1 MSKYDFEI
9 DLTDRTSTGIIL
21 NKIPRGSVVL
31 EFGCATGRMTRY
43 MKEELDCRVYI
54 VEFDQRAYEKAKQ
67 YAQDG
72 ICDDIM
78 NYRWMES
85 FGQVRFD
92 VIIFAD
98 VLEHLTKPDQ
108 VLMQAAKLLK
118 DDGSIHIS
126 VPNITHN
133 DIVLKAYDEH
143 FDYTK
148 TGLLD
153 EDHVHFWGMEN
164 LKDFARQCGL
174 SIRSIRGTYC
184 TTGMTEQGGSAE
196 NKKLLTNILRE
207 RQCGEVYQFLVTMD
221 KGEASQP
228 QCDLVPPPV
237 KSHIY
242 LDTGAGFNAEQF
254 VVVEAAHTEV
264 GSYLAEY
271 RVEDVQNL
279 KNIRFDPVEMQGCIL
294 AECSIAQGEEL
305 LPLNGSKMV
314 KLPFGIY
321 LPGDDPMIWAEV
333 PQRDVPVVVRAEFF
347 LPGEGYLA
355 RMEESVTRQN
365 DTLRR
370 MGLEGENAQERID
383 RWLDLWNQTVV
394 LTRELEKSRLEI
406 ELAEKENQQTRDEL
420 CGYIILS
427 DWKER
432 LLIETEQQ
440 LKETGRQLEET
451 CQRLEETRWAL
462 SELERKT
469 RIFMKCRRFAGRI
482 LRGIKWR
489 VKRLLGKGNTK

>member
-1 MSKYDFEI
+1 MSKYDFEV
-9 DLTDRTSTGIIL
+9 DLTDCTSTGIIL

-43 MKEELDCRVYI
+43 MKEALDCRVYI
-54 VEFDQRAYEKAKQ
+54 VEFDQEAYEKAKQ

-78 NYRWMES
+78 NYRWLEA

-92 VIIFAD
+92 AIIFAD
-98 VLEHLTKPDQ
+98 VLEHLAHPDQ

-118 DDGSIHIS
+118 DDGCIHIS

-133 DIVLKAYDEH
+133 DIVLKACDER

-164 LKDFARQCGL
+164 LKEFARQCGL

-184 TTGMTEQGGSAE
+184 TTGKTEQGRSAE

-221 KGEASQP
+221 KGEETQVR
-228 QCDLVPPPV
+228 CDLDSPSLV
-237 KSHIY
+237 SHIY
-242 LDTGAGFNAEQF
+242 LDTGDGFNAEQT
-254 VVVEAAHTEV
+254 VAVEAVHTDA
-264 GSYLAEY
+264 GSYVADY

-279 KNIRFDPVEMQGCIL
+279 KNIRFDPVEMQGCFLVEASFTQGGEML
-294 AECSIAQGEEL
+294 A
-305 LPLNGSKMV
+305 LNGGKMV
-314 KLPFGIY
+314 KLPHGAY
-321 LPGDDPMIWAEV
+321 LPGNDPVLWAEV
-333 PQRDVPVVVRAEFF
+333 TRTDAPVLVHAEFF

-355 RMEESVTRQN
+355 RMEESVAQQS

-394 LTRELEKSRLEI
+394 LTRELEKCRMET

-440 LKETGRQLEET
+440 LEQTQKYLEET
-451 CQRLEETRWAL
+451 RRQLEETRWAL

-469 RIFMKCRRFAGRI
+469 RIYMKCRRFAGRI
-482 LRGIKWR
+482 LRAIKWR